1 MTTIPTSSAASSAA
15 NATTTSNASNSGS
28 NALASFSNNFQD
40 FLTLLTTQLQNQ
52 DPLNPMDSTQFTSQL
67 VQFTGVEQGIL
78 QNQNLQQ
85 LITLQGNS
93 QMSNAAGYIGM
104 QVNGGGNQ
112 VQLSGSQAK
121 INYDVTDATTA
132 KVVVT
137 ITDSSGNT
145 INTLTETPTAL
156 GNQSVQWD
164 GHNASGT
171 VVPDGTYNIKVQ
183 AYNSSNSPVSITAG
197 ESGVVS
203 SVNEVNGQVVLTTQ
217 GGQQI
222 PISDVTS
229 VTVPNSS
236 SNSSS

>member
-1 MTTIPTSSAASSAA
+1 MTTITPTSSTPSPSS
-15 NATTTSNASNSGS
+15 TNSGS
-28 NALASFSNNFQD
+28 NALASFSNNFQS

-85 LITLQGNS
+85 LITLQTNN

-112 VQLSGSQAK
+112 VQLAGGTAA
-121 INYDVTDATTA
+121 INYTLTDATTA
-132 KVVVT
+132 KVT
-137 ITDSSGNT
+137 ITIKDSNGNV
-145 INTLTETPTAL
+145 INTLTETPTQL
-156 GNQSVQWD
+156 GPQSVSWD
-164 GHNASGT
+164 GKNSNGT
-171 VVPDGTYNIKVQ
+171 VVPDGTYSINIQ
-183 AYNSSNSPVSITAG
+183 GFNSQNNPVSVTAG
-197 ESGVVS
+197 ETGIVTGVS
-203 SVNEVNGQVVLTTQ
+203 LVNGQVMLTTQ

-229 VTVPNSS
+229 VAPPSS
-236 SNSSS
+236 SG